1 MFRQMMNKSGGIDA
15 LPNTAFPQDENIFL
29 QKEIAYSR
37 LLSSSCD
44 NISCPYGVD
53 WKKYFLLVVVVSN
66 LKDKS
71 SLIT

>member
-1 MFRQMMNKSGGIDA
+1 MMNKSGGIDA

-53 WKKYFLLVVVVSN
+53 
-66 LKDKS
+66 
-71 SLIT
+71 